1 MNVKINPALWNSLTR
16 LQKRVLA
23 ENMIVAKPGW
33 DIAEIAAWASTLAIS
48 AGVAMFA
55 AILLR

>member
-16 LQKRVLA
+16 LQKHVAA
-23 ENMIVAKPGW
+23 ENMIVAKAGP
-33 DIAEIAAWASTLAIS
+33 DFAEIAAWLSTLAVS
-48 AGVAMFA
+48 AGVVAFA